1 MLLRTGSAGSNT
13 ATDHITVLD
22 QALAQIPGSS
32 SAKILIRLDGAGAT
46 HDLHEHMEKLTTTR
60 RRVRFTTGW
69 TITPVDEAAIAELPE
84 HAWECSLKQD
94 GDLHDDDHS
103 GVAELTG
110 LNRREG
116 WLKGMR
122 LIVRR
127 VRPSGRHTENLTSL
141 EKKTGWKYSI
151 IATNITKL

>member
-13 ATDHITVLD
+13 ATDNITVLD

-69 TITPVDEAAIAELPE
+69 KITAIDEAVIAELPQQ
-84 HAWECSLKQD
+84 AWESSLKQD
-94 GDLHDDDHS
+94 GTLHDDEHS
-103 GVAELTG
+103 QVAELTG
-110 LNRREG
+110 LNKRKG

-127 VRPSGRHTENLTSL
+127 VRPAGRHTENLTDP

-151 IATNITKL
+151 VATNITKL